1 MDIHVFVLVLENNAK
16 GVQSVSLSDTNYLG
30 LYWSVWASCLSCLCL
45 NKEPASTNP
54 SLFFF
59 VPFAGNVGWFLPGS
73 AIAPFHGCRRNYARG
88 CRRML
93 CSILASLSCFWVC
106 HQLFGWYCNLVTNWR
121 GTSKE
126 ICIQKDLVNISSV
139 CYWRWL
145 KITTKPNWGALPKI
159 LSPYISIRFK
169 PSGNLAYLTFFGQ
182 PGPAVNFGIFGD
194 DFFWTFL
201 NILIACLV
209 VWLSGCQPIKHRN
222 TPEPL
227 KLREWR
233 EESKHK
239 DCGDVVGW
247 LG

>member
-169 PSGNLAYLTFFGQ
+169 PSGNLANLTFFGQ
-182 PGPAVNFGIFGD
+182 PGPAAVNFGIFGE

-209 VWLSGCQPIKHRN
+209 VWLSAYQ
-222 TPEPL
+222 T
-227 KLREWR
+227 
-233 EESKHK
+233 
-239 DCGDVVGW
+239 
-247 LG
+247 